1 MKSFP
6 SPTLK
11 LSSLQFK
18 PEKTVVRIG
27 GHEIGNGDLT
37 VIAGPCAVESR
48 EQLTSIAS
56 YVSKLGLKFLRG
68 GAYKPRTSPYS
79 FMGLGKEGLKL
90 LAEVRDKFGLYVVTE
105 VTSAELVGVVEE
117 YADVLQI
124 GTRNMQ
130 NYDLLRRVGRARKP
144 VLLKRGMN
152 ATLDEFLLAAEYIL
166 YEGNPDVILCER
178 GIRTFSNHSRF
189 TLDVAIV
196 PAIQQISHLP
206 IIIDPSHAAGSVEK
220 VIPLACAGVG
230 VGADG
235 LIVEVH
241 HRPEQAFSDG
251 NQALTPDL
259 LDVMYQQ
266 VQQIFNVTRR
276 RDAAPQPA
284 SSATAQTSAYST

>member
-6 SPTLK
+6 SPTKK
-11 LSSLQFK
+11 LSSLDFK
-18 PEKTVVRIG
+18 RERTVIRVGR
-27 GHEIGNGDLT
+27 HEIGNGDLT

-48 EQLTSIAS
+48 DQLTTIAS
-56 YVSKLGLKFLRG
+56 CVSKLGLKFLRG

-79 FMGLGKEGLKL
+79 FMGLGKEGLEL
-90 LAEVRDKFGLYVVTE
+90 LAEVREKFGLYIVTE
-105 VTSAELVGVVEE
+105 VTSAELVGLVAE

-124 GTRNMQ
+124 GARNMQ
-130 NYDLLRRVGRARKP
+130 NYDLLRRVGRTRKP

-152 ATLDEFLLAAEYIL
+152 ATLEEFLLAAEYIL

-189 TLDVAIV
+189 TLDVSIV

-220 VIPLACAGVG
+220 VIPLARAGVG
-230 VGADG
+230 AGADG

-241 HRPEQAFSDG
+241 DRPDQAYSDG
-251 NQALTPDL
+251 DQALTPDL
-259 LDVMYQQ
+259 LDVMYHQ
-266 VQQIFNVTRR
+266 VQQIFAVTR
-276 RDAAPQPA
+276 
-284 SSATAQTSAYST
+284 SADTVLVVS